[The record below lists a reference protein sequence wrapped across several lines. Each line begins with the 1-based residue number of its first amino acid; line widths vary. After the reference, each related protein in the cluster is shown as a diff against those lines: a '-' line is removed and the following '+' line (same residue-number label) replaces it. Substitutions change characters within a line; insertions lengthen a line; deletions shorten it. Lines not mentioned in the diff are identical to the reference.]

1 MNTNKRMSIAVI
13 FLAAAIIF
21 VSSTPMA
28 KIAFAQ
34 TIGEEEEEDQVTNT
48 GTQNYENFL
57 TCLSDAGGQN
67 SYPAGNQI
75 VNCLVESGYVQGSSS
90 ASASASNTVD
100 SEDQKKN
107 AQTSVVDDQ
116 SDDQSNADDQS
127 DDQSNAD
134 DQSDDQSNADDQSDD
149 QSNADDGDQSDDQS
163 NADDGDQS
171 DDQSNADDQSDD
183 KE

>member
-28 KIAFAQ
+28 KNAFAQ
-34 TIGEEEEEDQVTNT
+34 TIGEAEEEDQVTNT

-134 DQSDDQSNADDQSDD
+134 DQSDDQSNADD
-149 QSNADDGDQSDDQS
+149 GH
-163 NADDGDQS
+163 QS

-183 KE
+183 EE

>member
-28 KIAFAQ
+28 KNAFAQ
-34 TIGEEEEEDQVTNT
+34 TIGEEEEDQVTNT

-134 DQSDDQSNADDQSDD
+134 DGDKSDHQSNADDQSDD
-149 QSNADDGDQSDDQS
+149 
-163 NADDGDQS
+163 
-171 DDQSNADDQSDD
+171 
-183 KE
+183 EE

>member
-28 KIAFAQ
+28 KNAFAQ
-34 TIGEEEEEDQVTNT
+34 TIGEEEEHQVSNM
-48 GTQNYENFL
+48 GSQNYENFL
-57 TCLSDAGGQN
+57 TCLSDAGGQY

-90 ASASASNTVD
+90 TSTSNIVD
-100 SEDQKKN
+100 SEEQNEN

-127 DDQSNAD
+127 DD
-134 DQSDDQSNADDQSDD
+134 
-149 QSNADDGDQSDDQS
+149 
-163 NADDGDQS
+163 
-171 DDQSNADDQSDD
+171 
-183 KE
+183 EE

>member
-1 MNTNKRMSIAVI
+1 MNTNKGMSIAVI

-28 KIAFAQ
+28 KNAFAQ
-34 TIGEEEEEDQVTNT
+34 TIGEEEDQVAQVSNT
-48 GTQNYENFL
+48 GSQNYENFL

-90 ASASASNTVD
+90 TSTSNTVD
-100 SEDQKKN
+100 SENQNEN

-116 SDDQSNADDQS
+116 SNS
-127 DDQSNAD
+127 DDQSN
-134 DQSDDQSNADDQSDD
+134 DQSNSDDQSND
-149 QSNADDGDQSDDQS
+149 
-163 NADDGDQS
+163 
-171 DDQSNADDQSDD
+171 
-183 KE
+183 EE

>member
-28 KIAFAQ
+28 KNAFAQ
-34 TIGEEEEEDQVTNT
+34 TIGEEEEDQVTNT

-127 DDQSNAD
+127 DD
-134 DQSDDQSNADDQSDD
+134 
-149 QSNADDGDQSDDQS
+149 
-163 NADDGDQS
+163 
-171 DDQSNADDQSDD
+171 
-183 KE
+183 EE

>member
-28 KIAFAQ
+28 KNAFAQ

-57 TCLSDAGGQN
+57 TCLSDAGGQS

-134 DQSDDQSNADDQSDD
+134 DGDKSDHQSNADDGDKSDHQSNADDQSDD
-149 QSNADDGDQSDDQS
+149 
-163 NADDGDQS
+163 
-171 DDQSNADDQSDD
+171 
-183 KE
+183 EE

>member
-28 KIAFAQ
+28 KNAFAQ
-34 TIGEEEEEDQVTNT
+34 TIGEEEDQVTNQVTNT

-90 ASASASNTVD
+90 ASAGASNTVD

-134 DQSDDQSNADDQSDD
+134 DQSDDQSNADD
-149 QSNADDGDQSDDQS
+149 
-163 NADDGDQS
+163 GDQS

-183 KE
+183 EE